1 MIAGLCICHNT
12 IVRFCASVCRAFFEP
27 RDVAQLGCLPHIDKP
42 RVYNC
47 RDFAYK
53 DTLELVQKPDE
64 QRTEQQK
71 QSDGVAVNYIYNN
84 NYYRYCIAQCKWC
97 EQQNWA
103 LALLIKYC
111 TNHHRRLAHNKKSR
125 HITKKASE
133 SNAYYCQQSKTN
145 QTTYFTFG
153 WFCYFK

>member
-1 MIAGLCICHNT
+1 M
-12 IVRFCASVCRAFFEP
+12 
-27 RDVAQLGCLPHIDKP
+27 AQLGCLPHIDKP

-84 NYYRYCIAQCKWC
+84 NYCRYCIAQCKWC

-103 LALLIKYC
+103 LALLIKYY

-125 HITKKASE
+125 HITKKHQKVTHTIANKAKPTKPPTSRLVGF
-133 SNAYYCQQSKTN
+133 AILSKFATHL
-145 QTTYFTFG
+145 QEH
-153 WFCYFK
+153 KRRR